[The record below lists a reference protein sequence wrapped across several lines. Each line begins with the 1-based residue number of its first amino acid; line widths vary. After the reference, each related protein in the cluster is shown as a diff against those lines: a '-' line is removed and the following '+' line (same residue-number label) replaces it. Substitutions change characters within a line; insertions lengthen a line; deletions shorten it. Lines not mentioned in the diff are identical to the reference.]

1 MKLEK
6 EFIFYN
12 ERLLGIKHIGLW
24 LEIENGF
31 CKIRKGAESDGA
43 TLARDENAVFTW
55 VWHDNAY
62 RDKHL
67 TLSRKT
73 IDLIMQDLLKLE
85 KFRWFRYKWIKKIV
99 KSYNGIDTIKAYY
112 LGVRAFGWIF
122 FKN

>member
-62 RDKHL
+62 EDKHL
-67 TLSRKT
+67 PLSRKVK
-73 IDLIMQDLLKLE
+73 DLIMMDMLKTE
-85 KFRWFRYKWIKKIV
+85 GFRWFRYKWIKKII
-99 KSYNGIDTIKAYY
+99 KSYNGINMILVYY
-112 LGVRAFGWIF
+112 VMVRLFGWKF
-122 FKN
+122 EKK